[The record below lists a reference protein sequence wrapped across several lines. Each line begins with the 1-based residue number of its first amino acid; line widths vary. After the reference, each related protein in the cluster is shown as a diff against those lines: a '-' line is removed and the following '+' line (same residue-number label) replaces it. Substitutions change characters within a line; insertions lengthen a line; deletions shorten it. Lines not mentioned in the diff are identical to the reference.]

1 MMTDETPTMHA
12 SRHPAYAGLPYA
24 ELLGRLGLAQADAT
38 QRLLY
43 LAGRLSL
50 GVMEHSLRRFLLRR
64 DEVAYAVDRVEF
76 EDRLGVLFDAGSEGC
91 VMILRNYVDEF
102 TNAHI
107 RCLQAAF
114 ETRQDGASVAPPA
127 LPPAGVPRSVPPA
140 AGVAGQ
146 RRGVRR

>member
-91 VMILRNYVDEF
+91 VTILRGYIEEF

-107 RCLQAAF
+107 RSLEAVFQ
-114 ETRQDGASVAPPA
+114 TRRDGAPVGLLPA
-127 LPPAGVPRSVPPA
+127 VPASVPRSVPPSP
-140 AGVAGQ
+140 GIDGL
-146 RRGVRR
+146 RRGIRR

>member
-12 SRHPAYAGLPYA
+12 PRHPVQAGLPYA
-24 ELLGRLGLAQADAT
+24 ELLGRLGLAQADVT

-64 DEVAYAVDRVEF
+64 DEVTYAVDRVEF

-91 VMILRNYVDEF
+91 VTILRSYVEEF

-107 RCLQAAF
+107 RCLEAVFDTRRDAAPVG
-114 ETRQDGASVAPPA
+114 RLPVGLASVPQ
-127 LPPAGVPRSVPPA
+127 SVPPSP
-140 AGVAGQ
+140 GVAGL
-146 RRGVRR
+146 RRSLHR